1 MQVKIELINN
11 FFGGNTGK
19 NMKSFTTKDLT
30 IEEATAI
37 YEFLEKITKKLQT
50 KGRDYWNKKDEES
63 SQMFGLVLN
72 ETAKESDSN
81 LSDEDWEGDWYIG
94 D

>member
-1 MQVKIELINN
+1 MKIKIELLNN
-11 FFGGNTGK
+11 FYGGTRNES
-19 NMKSFTTKDLT
+19 MKGMTTKDLT

-37 YEFLEKITKKLQT
+37 YEFIEKVIRKLET
-50 KGRDYWNKKDEES
+50 KGREYWKRKDEEPTR
-63 SQMFGLVLN
+63 MFGLVLN
-72 ETAKESDSN
+72 EAAKESDSS